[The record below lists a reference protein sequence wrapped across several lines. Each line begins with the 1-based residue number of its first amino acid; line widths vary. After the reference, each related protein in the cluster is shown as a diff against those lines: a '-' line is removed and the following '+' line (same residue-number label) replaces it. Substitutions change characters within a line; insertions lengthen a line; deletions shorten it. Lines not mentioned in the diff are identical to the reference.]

1 MSKIL
6 LVDDDAFIVEAYSRK
21 LIQGGW
27 EVETAG
33 GGAEAREALLRTRPE
48 VAVLDLMLPQ
58 FNGFEL
64 IKYIRSRDELK
75 GTRTIVLSNFYLGGS
90 EREVAASLA
99 DKTLAKSDCTPAI
112 LLEAVNQLRSRGAGA
127 VNAEVAKTAVPE
139 VDAATQEKHRRE

>member
-21 LIQGGW
+21 LIQGGF

-33 GGAEAREALLRTRPE
+33 GGAAAREALLRAKPE
-48 VAVLDLMLPQ
+48 VVVLDLMLPQ

-64 IKYIRSRDELK
+64 INYIRSRGELK
-75 GTRTIVLSNFYLGGS
+75 VTRTIVLSNFYLGGS

-99 DKTLAKSDCTPAI
+99 DATLAKSNCTPAL
-112 LLEAVNQLRSRGAGA
+112 LLETAGRGRPTLGA
-127 VNAEVAKTAVPE
+127 YDTTYDVT
-139 VDAATQEKHRRE
+139 